1 MRKKRSFTAEFKL
14 EQVLK
19 YTKHHQSYCS
29 ISKEIGI
36 AKSVIRRWVG
46 LYKSKGV
53 LGLEINKTV
62 VLHRLVDF
70 KVNYFSLYFN
80 ISYGVFPLKEP

>member
-1 MRKKRSFTAEFKL
+1 MKKNILILSFSFLVTILTAQE
-14 EQVLK
+14 
-19 YTKHHQSYCS
+19 S
-29 ISKEIGI
+29 
-36 AKSVIRRWVG
+36 AKQIFS
-46 LYKSKGV
+46 SP
-53 LGLEINKTV
+53 V

>member
-1 MRKKRSFTAEFKL
+1 MEKYKKHPWLVKYPIQNNSTKL
-14 EQVLK
+14 
-19 YTKHHQSYCS
+19 
-29 ISKEIGI
+29 IIGTHPPKPYRGCMQYFI
-36 AKSVIRRWVG
+36 
-46 LYKSKGV
+46 
-53 LGLEINKTV
+53 V